1 MGALTLTN
9 PYLKLLR
16 KYQYY
21 NLKQRIKFVETKR
34 EVNMRQFDNILDNK
48 NYFI

>member
-1 MGALTLTN
+1 MRELTLTN

-16 KYQYY
+16 KYKYY
-21 NLKQRIKFVETKR
+21 NLKQQIKFVETKR